1 MRTSMTVL
9 VVLIGAAIALLGLL
23 AIVRERFWP
32 VSLIALILLG
42 LSAVH

>member
-1 MRTSMTVL
+1 MVL
-9 VVLIGAAIALLGLL
+9 LIGVAIALLGLL

>member
-9 VVLIGAAIALLGLL
+9 VVLIGADFALLGLL
-23 AIVRERFWP
+23 EIVRERFWP

-42 LSAVH
+42 LSAMH